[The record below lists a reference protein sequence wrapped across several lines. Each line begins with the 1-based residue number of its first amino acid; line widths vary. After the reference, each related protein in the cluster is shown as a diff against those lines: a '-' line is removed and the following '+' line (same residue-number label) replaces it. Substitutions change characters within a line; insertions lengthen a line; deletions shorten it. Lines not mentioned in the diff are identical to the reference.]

1 MIEKEAR
8 LKVINLSRLEE
19 IKDLRT
25 VWPHEALDFTPWLY
39 VPYMPE
45 QPGPHPDV
53 KTSIAI
59 LTSKLGATNDD
70 KKRNLFQAM
79 KDMLEYMDEKTSDR
93 QFYFGT
99 DDFDHVWEKL
109 IDHAFGEK
117 DKDKYFPRSRWL
129 LSHGKYKEKRPLMPD
144 TIMIY
149 NGKYYIL
156 DAKCYKYGWTG
167 IPEHLPNG
175 SSINKQITYG
185 EYLEKYKGI
194 DTNSLFN
201 AFIMP
206 YNMEQNYFELT
217 SVVGNIGEA
226 VGDWR
231 HNKKFYE
238 RIQGIVMDTR
248 YLMYHYTGNPMKEKV
263 ALADCIE
270 AVLGKGEVPPVGGAP
285 KHTPVSYMDMSP
297 KQSVSMVAESL
308 NAHLRQK
315 GKIAE
320 LALGYGGSVGALTAM
335 GAIEMGLTEDELQP
349 LVDSWRSANPNI
361 VQFWW
366 AVDRCVKKN
375 ISTQKHTVFIFYYKS
390 GMLFIE
396 LPSGRRLSYVK
407 PKMGV
412 NKFGS
417 ESVVYEGIGGTK
429 KWEQIESYGPKFM
442 ENIVQA
448 ISRDILAYA
457 MRTLSHCFI
466 CGHVHDELIIECTK
480 DVSLDAICEQMGR
493 TPSWIPGLLLR
504 ADGYECDFYK
514 KD

>member
-1 MIEKEAR
+1 MKGIEYYFSIGGKYYVEVDPTFKTSATG
-8 LKVINLSRLEE
+8 KQ
-19 IKDLRT
+19 DWPRT
-25 VWPHEALDFTPWLY
+25 VRNQVPLVQQKGGVSSFIYTEFTVRATTPNDSKQITQINRFCVYEAFKKLGWLY

-308 NAHLRQK
+308 N
-315 GKIAE
+315 
-320 LALGYGGSVGALTAM
+320 Y
-335 GAIEMGLTEDELQP
+335 
-349 LVDSWRSANPNI
+349 NI
-361 VQFWW
+361 GQE
-366 AVDRCVKKN
+366 KK
-375 ISTQKHTVFIFYYKS
+375 
-390 GMLFIE
+390 
-396 LPSGRRLSYVK
+396 
-407 PKMGV
+407 
-412 NKFGS
+412 
-417 ESVVYEGIGGTK
+417 
-429 KWEQIESYGPKFM
+429 
-442 ENIVQA
+442 
-448 ISRDILAYA
+448 
-457 MRTLSHCFI
+457 
-466 CGHVHDELIIECTK
+466 
-480 DVSLDAICEQMGR
+480 
-493 TPSWIPGLLLR
+493 
-504 ADGYECDFYK
+504 
-514 KD
+514 

>member
-25 VWPHEALDFTPWLY
+25 VWPHEALDFTPWLS
-39 VPYMPE
+39 
-45 QPGPHPDV
+45 Q
-53 KTSIAI
+53 
-59 LTSKLGATNDD
+59 DD
-70 KKRNLFQAM
+70 NI
-79 KDMLEYMDEKTSDR
+79 S
-93 QFYFGT
+93 
-99 DDFDHVWEKL
+99 
-109 IDHAFGEK
+109 
-117 DKDKYFPRSRWL
+117 L
-129 LSHGKYKEKRPLMPD
+129 LA
-144 TIMIY
+144 
-149 NGKYYIL
+149 

-308 NAHLRQK
+308 N
-315 GKIAE
+315 
-320 LALGYGGSVGALTAM
+320 Y
-335 GAIEMGLTEDELQP
+335 
-349 LVDSWRSANPNI
+349 NI
-361 VQFWW
+361 GQE
-366 AVDRCVKKN
+366 KK
-375 ISTQKHTVFIFYYKS
+375 
-390 GMLFIE
+390 
-396 LPSGRRLSYVK
+396 
-407 PKMGV
+407 
-412 NKFGS
+412 
-417 ESVVYEGIGGTK
+417 
-429 KWEQIESYGPKFM
+429 
-442 ENIVQA
+442 
-448 ISRDILAYA
+448 
-457 MRTLSHCFI
+457 
-466 CGHVHDELIIECTK
+466 
-480 DVSLDAICEQMGR
+480 
-493 TPSWIPGLLLR
+493 
-504 ADGYECDFYK
+504 
-514 KD
+514 

>member
-1 MIEKEAR
+1 
-8 LKVINLSRLEE
+8 
-19 IKDLRT
+19 
-25 VWPHEALDFTPWLY
+25 
-39 VPYMPE
+39 
-45 QPGPHPDV
+45 
-53 KTSIAI
+53 
-59 LTSKLGATNDD
+59 
-70 KKRNLFQAM
+70 
-79 KDMLEYMDEKTSDR
+79 
-93 QFYFGT
+93 
-99 DDFDHVWEKL
+99 
-109 IDHAFGEK
+109 
-117 DKDKYFPRSRWL
+117 
-129 LSHGKYKEKRPLMPD
+129 
-144 TIMIY
+144 MIY

-308 NAHLRQK
+308 N
-315 GKIAE
+315 
-320 LALGYGGSVGALTAM
+320 Y
-335 GAIEMGLTEDELQP
+335 
-349 LVDSWRSANPNI
+349 NI
-361 VQFWW
+361 GQE
-366 AVDRCVKKN
+366 KK
-375 ISTQKHTVFIFYYKS
+375 
-390 GMLFIE
+390 
-396 LPSGRRLSYVK
+396 
-407 PKMGV
+407 
-412 NKFGS
+412 
-417 ESVVYEGIGGTK
+417 
-429 KWEQIESYGPKFM
+429 
-442 ENIVQA
+442 
-448 ISRDILAYA
+448 
-457 MRTLSHCFI
+457 
-466 CGHVHDELIIECTK
+466 
-480 DVSLDAICEQMGR
+480 
-493 TPSWIPGLLLR
+493 
-504 ADGYECDFYK
+504 
-514 KD
+514 